1 MADMI
6 DDPLFAVTL
15 QRNTIDVSGKG
26 EITIGQL
33 PDGIDESNIT
43 WVPVRLYDPAEGG
56 MAPPSFAPNEKYPL
70 YVHHASHAGSF
81 ADLVRCMK
89 ALGGSYR
96 RGLPRRS
103 EAASVDS
110 VRCWSR

>member
-15 QRNTIDVSGKG
+15 QRNTIDVSGHG

-33 PDGIDESNIT
+33 PDEIEESDIT

-70 YVHHASHAGSF
+70 YVHSTTWLCSS
-81 ADLVRCMK
+81 AD
-89 ALGGSYR
+89 
-96 RGLPRRS
+96 
-103 EAASVDS
+103 VDI
-110 VRCWSR
+110 W

>member
-15 QRNTIDVSGKG
+15 QRNTIDVSGHG

-33 PDGIDESNIT
+33 PDEIEESDIT

-70 YVHHASHAGSF
+70 YVHITTWSCCCAEI
-81 ADLVRCMK
+81 DVRFK
-89 ALGGSYR
+89 ALGGSH
-96 RGLPRRS
+96 
-103 EAASVDS
+103 
-110 VRCWSR
+110 